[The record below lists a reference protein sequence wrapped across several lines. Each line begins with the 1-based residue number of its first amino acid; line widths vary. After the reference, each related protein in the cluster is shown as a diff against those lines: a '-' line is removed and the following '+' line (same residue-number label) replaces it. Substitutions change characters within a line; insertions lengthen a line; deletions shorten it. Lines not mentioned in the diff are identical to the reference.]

1 MPSPREHWPRWADLL
16 RRTHLD
22 GLAAWLLEAGA
33 PLALLSAQA
42 LYLGR
47 PFLGEAADALART
60 LESED
65 EARAFSS
72 FLMNEEGPA

>member
-1 MPSPREHWPRWADLL
+1 MPSPREHWPRWVELL

-47 PFLGEAADALART
+47 PFLGEGVEALART
-60 LESED
+60 LESDDELRLFAAFLD
-65 EARAFSS
+65 EEARA
-72 FLMNEEGPA
+72 

>member
-1 MPSPREHWPRWADLL
+1 MLSPREHWPRWAEFL

-47 PFLGEAADALART
+47 PFLGEGADALART
-60 LESED
+60 LESDE
-65 EARAFSS
+65 EARLFAS
-72 FLMNEEGPA
+72 FLDGRAPP